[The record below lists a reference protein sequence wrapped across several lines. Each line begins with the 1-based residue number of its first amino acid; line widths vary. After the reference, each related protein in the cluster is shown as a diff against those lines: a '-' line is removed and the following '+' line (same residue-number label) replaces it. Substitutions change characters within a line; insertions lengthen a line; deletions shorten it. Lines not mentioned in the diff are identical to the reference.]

1 METIKLKTELD
12 EVVKQI
18 KYLNEIS
25 ENQFIMLGELLQ
37 QTSSNINN
45 LIIDLEELK
54 NNYENHNYPEL
65 LNKLN
70 NSFNEIIDFFTNLN
84 NSSDEDLNNI
94 TFITQ
99 EVKKSSELLTKFK
112 AIVKSLKMLGIATRI
127 ESSRL
132 TDESGGFNALADN
145 VESLS
150 SYIEQKSINI
160 VEKTKDIVIIL
171 ATSYDII
178 DKVVKNNL
186 LFINDIIDKQEF
198 SNDEINN
205 KITSDEETYNSIFQ
219 KFDELKKNAH
229 NIVVG
234 IQFQDITK
242 QRLDHILQAIY
253 DINHQIDNNKIDY
266 NNLYHILELQ
276 NHHLNDINKTLQ
288 EAVNNIFN
296 SVNSIFD
303 IFTDFQDLLN
313 SLLIDKDTKEDYVLK
328 IENIITLAKDS
339 LNKEL
344 NEETELTSVI
354 ENVISN
360 INELTKFIK
369 QIEDTGEE
377 IELIALNARVKAA
390 RVGSNGAALGVI
402 AEEVQNLSVDARN
415 QIKIISE
422 ILLKV
427 NQTTDKL
434 KEIVNENTIS
444 KNNEEVNFIFDQLQ
458 SILDDIK
465 KIRNDLNFNISKN
478 LQFVENIIYLIKN
491 DVLKFNAHR
500 NFNDTIKKIIL
511 RLNDLL
517 LKLQPSVTEKNIEI
531 IDKHQSNYTM
541 YHERKVHNNYLNKNF
556 NEDLGSNVEL
566 F

>member
-18 KYLNEIS
+18 KYLNDIS
-25 ENQFIMLGELLQ
+25 ENQFIKLGELLQ
-37 QTSSNINN
+37 QTSSNIKN

-70 NSFNEIIDFFTNLN
+70 NSFNVIIDFFTNLN
-84 NSSDEDLNNI
+84 NSSNEDLNNI

-186 LFINDIIDKQEF
+186 MFINDIIDKQEF

-205 KITSDEETYNSIFQ
+205 KITSDKETYNSIFQ
-219 KFDELKKNAH
+219 KFDELKKNAN

-276 NHHLNDINKTLQ
+276 SHHLNDINKTLQ

-313 SLLIDKDTKEDYVLK
+313 SLLLDKDTKEDYVLK

-339 LNKEL
+339 LNKGL

-478 LQFVENIIYLIKN
+478 LQFVENIIYSIKN
-491 DVLKFNAHR
+491 EVLKFNAHR
-500 NFNDTIKKIIL
+500 NFDDTIKKIIL

-541 YHERKVHNNYLNKNF
+541 HHERKVHNNYLNKNF

>member
-18 KYLNEIS
+18 KYLNDIS
-25 ENQFIMLGELLQ
+25 ENQFIKLGELLQ
-37 QTSSNINN
+37 QTSSNIKN

-70 NSFNEIIDFFTNLN
+70 NSFNVIIDFFTNLN
-84 NSSDEDLNNI
+84 NSSNEDLNNI

-178 DKVVKNNL
+178 DKVIKNNL
-186 LFINDIIDKQEF
+186 MFINDIIDKQEF

-205 KITSDEETYNSIFQ
+205 KITSDKETYNSIFQ

-253 DINHQIDNNKIDY
+253 DINHQIDNNNIDY

-276 NHHLNDINKTLQ
+276 SHHLNDINKTLQ

-339 LNKEL
+339 LNKGL

-491 DVLKFNAHR
+491 EVLKFNAHR
-500 NFNDTIKKIIL
+500 NFDDTIKKIIL

-541 YHERKVHNNYLNKNF
+541 HHERKVHNNYLNKNF

>member
-18 KYLNEIS
+18 KYLNDIS
-25 ENQFIMLGELLQ
+25 ENQFIKLGELLQ
-37 QTSSNINN
+37 QTSSNIKN

-70 NSFNEIIDFFTNLN
+70 NSFNVIIDFFTNLN
-84 NSSDEDLNNI
+84 NSSNEDLNNI

-186 LFINDIIDKQEF
+186 MFINDIIDKQEF

-205 KITSDEETYNSIFQ
+205 KITSDKETYNSIFQ
-219 KFDELKKNAH
+219 KFDELKKNAN

-276 NHHLNDINKTLQ
+276 SHHLNDINKTLQ

-339 LNKEL
+339 LNKGL

-491 DVLKFNAHR
+491 EVLKFNAHR
-500 NFNDTIKKIIL
+500 NFDDTIKKIIL

-541 YHERKVHNNYLNKNF
+541 HHERKVHNNYLNKNF